1 MFGNFAFGEKGRPP
15 NPGKTLSDV
24 MCMEEEEIALYS
36 FGALAFSPAKCE
48 AGRLLSILVGGGWGV
63 GR

>member
-1 MFGNFAFGEKGRPP
+1 MFRNFAFGEKGRPP

-36 FGALAFSPAKCE
+36 FGGLAFSPAKCDP
-48 AGRLLSILVGGGWGV
+48 GRLLTILVDGG
-63 GR
+63 R

>member
-36 FGALAFSPAKCE
+36 FGALAFFPCKM
-48 AGRLLSILVGGGWGV
+48 
-63 GR
+63 